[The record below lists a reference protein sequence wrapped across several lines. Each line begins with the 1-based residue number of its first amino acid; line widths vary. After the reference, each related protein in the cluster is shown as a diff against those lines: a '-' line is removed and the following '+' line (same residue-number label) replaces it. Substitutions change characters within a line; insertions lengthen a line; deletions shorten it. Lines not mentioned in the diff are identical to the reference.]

1 MHLMSYNITPRPSPT
16 LSFRADEGP
25 LRTGGSGVTNG
36 QPWDGTRRPVTFQVL
51 NTSTPSVQI
60 QPPAVQVC
68 FIRIFENRS
77 F

>member
-51 NTSTPSVQI
+51 NTSTPV
-60 QPPAVQVC
+60 PPAVQV
-68 FIRIFENRS
+68 
-77 F
+77 